1 MIDLRNF
8 ESRNEL
14 RHPDNEKEITMTRML
29 CTAVLVSFF
38 IGATALTSLAASEQT
53 SHHPADA
60 QSASSSPG
68 MMMQGAG
75 MNSMPCMV
83 VPSSESG
90 TQMMGMMGQG
100 MGDRMGRDGMHGM
113 MGGGGMHGMMNGGQM
128 HKMEQDMRSM
138 LYLDRAADLGL
149 SAEQISRLKAIH
161 LDCRKENIRTA
172 AEAKIARLEMSAL
185 LSADNWTLKDAE
197 PLVRK
202 LQKLEGD
209 IQVRHLQAVSDARQV
224 LTVEQLQQVNAAGSA
239 ENLEGLFE

>member
-1 MIDLRNF
+1 
-8 ESRNEL
+8 
-14 RHPDNEKEITMTRML
+14 MTRML

-83 VPSSESG
+83 APSSESG

-100 MGDRMGRDGMHGM
+100 MGDMMGRGGSGM
-113 MGGGGMHGMMNGGQM
+113 MGRGGSGMMSGGGMHGMMNGGQM

>member
-1 MIDLRNF
+1 
-8 ESRNEL
+8 
-14 RHPDNEKEITMTRML
+14 MTRML

-83 VPSSESG
+83 APSSESG

-100 MGDRMGRDGMHGM
+100 MGDMMGRGGMHGM

-149 SAEQISRLKAIH
+149 SAEQISRLKAGSIRPAPQIQFH
-161 LDCRKENIRTA
+161 SQSYLFFWSSTQGSRIKET
-172 AEAKIARLEMSAL
+172 
-185 LSADNWTLKDAE
+185 
-197 PLVRK
+197 PLVVENSGIEFKSNPRSSRFARRRGT
-202 LQKLEGD
+202 LSGT
-209 IQVRHLQAVSDARQV
+209 DATPS
-224 LTVEQLQQVNAAGSA
+224 LSGGSA
-239 ENLEGLFE
+239 